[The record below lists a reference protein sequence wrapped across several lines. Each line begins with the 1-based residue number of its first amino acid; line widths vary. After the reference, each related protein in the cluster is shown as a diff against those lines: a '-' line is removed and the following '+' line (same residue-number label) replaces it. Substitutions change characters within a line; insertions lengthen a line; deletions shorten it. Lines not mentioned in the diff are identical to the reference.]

1 MNENNDEI
9 KAEVL
14 ENSEEEQKNVANTVT
29 LVGEEK
35 KETQEPEK
43 KEKREEESYKFKESK
58 KVIKTKKNHKFVIL
72 AIVVSIIL
80 ILALLFST
88 IFAFINSNSN
98 TILGGIS
105 VRKISVEGLTE
116 DEAIKVISDK
126 LEYEKSKEL
135 SLKINGESY
144 YVTPEQIGIEYNIN
158 KAVETA
164 FNVGRDGNIFQNNY
178 EILLTMVEKKDVEL
192 EISYDEKLL
201 NNVISEIN
209 AKLPNAMVDNTYS
222 VEEKELII
230 TRGTSGIV
238 VDSDDI
244 KQVLLNAIQNGTND
258 ELEIKTAYKECPEID
273 IEKIHSE
280 VKTEPQDATFK
291 TNPFEIIPHKTGLDF
306 DVEKAKEI
314 LKEDKE
320 EYVIPLN
327 IIEPKVHTNE
337 IGSEAFP
344 NLLSSFSTKYD
355 STNVPRSKNLQI
367 AMSKLDGVV
376 VMPGEVFSYNKTLG
390 KRTVQEGY
398 QYANGFAA
406 GKVVPMLAGGICQ
419 ISSTLYDAAL
429 YANMNIVERHNHMFQ
444 ATYV

>member
-144 YVTPEQIGIEYNIN
+144 YVT
-158 KAVETA
+158 
-164 FNVGRDGNIFQNNY
+164 QN
-178 EILLTMVEKKDVEL
+178 
-192 EISYDEKLL
+192 
-201 NNVISEIN
+201 
-209 AKLPNAMVDNTYS
+209 
-222 VEEKELII
+222 
-230 TRGTSGIV
+230 R
-238 VDSDDI
+238 
-244 KQVLLNAIQNGTND
+244 
-258 ELEIKTAYKECPEID
+258 
-273 IEKIHSE
+273 
-280 VKTEPQDATFK
+280 
-291 TNPFEIIPHKTGLDF
+291 
-306 DVEKAKEI
+306 
-314 LKEDKE
+314 
-320 EYVIPLN
+320 
-327 IIEPKVHTNE
+327 
-337 IGSEAFP
+337 
-344 NLLSSFSTKYD
+344 
-355 STNVPRSKNLQI
+355 
-367 AMSKLDGVV
+367 
-376 VMPGEVFSYNKTLG
+376 
-390 KRTVQEGY
+390 
-398 QYANGFAA
+398 
-406 GKVVPMLAGGICQ
+406 
-419 ISSTLYDAAL
+419 
-429 YANMNIVERHNHMFQ
+429 
-444 ATYV
+444 

>member
-209 AKLPNAMVDNTYS
+209 AKLP
-222 VEEKELII
+222 K
-230 TRGTSGIV
+230 
-238 VDSDDI
+238 
-244 KQVLLNAIQNGTND
+244 
-258 ELEIKTAYKECPEID
+258 
-273 IEKIHSE
+273 
-280 VKTEPQDATFK
+280 
-291 TNPFEIIPHKTGLDF
+291 
-306 DVEKAKEI
+306 
-314 LKEDKE
+314 
-320 EYVIPLN
+320 
-327 IIEPKVHTNE
+327 
-337 IGSEAFP
+337 
-344 NLLSSFSTKYD
+344 
-355 STNVPRSKNLQI
+355 
-367 AMSKLDGVV
+367 
-376 VMPGEVFSYNKTLG
+376 
-390 KRTVQEGY
+390 
-398 QYANGFAA
+398 
-406 GKVVPMLAGGICQ
+406 
-419 ISSTLYDAAL
+419 
-429 YANMNIVERHNHMFQ
+429 
-444 ATYV
+444 